1 MTQNQYKQIIKSVSR
16 KEIEE
21 HLFELFK
28 SSKAF
33 KEIEIDFW
41 SRESDDKLLDGMKK
55 QFKDVFWRD
64 KLSMRECKKVLNGY
78 LNRTGDGGTKA
89 LMYLAFAAEAI
100 ERNIID
106 YCDYGESFYE
116 SIFEAAEKFLDY
128 AKTDRAFYEL
138 HQEEFDN
145 FLTRSE
151 STRACIADSL
161 GELEG
166 DVMLELGY
174 FDEEEED
181 SEDEGDEY

>member
-1 MTQNQYKQIIKSVSR
+1 MGNGAAGKYGYR
-16 KEIEE
+16 
-21 HLFELFK
+21 
-28 SSKAF
+28 
-33 KEIEIDFW
+33 
-41 SRESDDKLLDGMKK
+41 SD
-55 QFKDVFWRD
+55 
-64 KLSMRECKKVLNGY
+64 
-78 LNRTGDGGTKA
+78 
-89 LMYLAFAAEAI
+89 
-100 ERNIID
+100 
-106 YCDYGESFYE
+106 GESFYE

-181 SEDEGDEY
+181 SEDESGCRYGCRENTV

>member
-78 LNRTGDGGTKA
+78 LNRTSDGGTKA

-100 ERNIID
+100 ERNIVD
-106 YCDYGESFYE
+106 YYDYGESFYE